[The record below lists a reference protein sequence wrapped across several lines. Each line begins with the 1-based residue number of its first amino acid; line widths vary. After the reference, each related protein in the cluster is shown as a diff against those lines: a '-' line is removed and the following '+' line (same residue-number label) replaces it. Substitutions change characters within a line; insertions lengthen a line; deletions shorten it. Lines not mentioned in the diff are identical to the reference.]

1 MYYTIMSYSFNCYI
15 SDSQSPDKIGQATEN
30 CSLVYLTFLTTE
42 HVLNFITW
50 TYLVNN
56 QIQHDYEK
64 QLASFPEVEL
74 KIKIRIWRKFRQ
86 DYRNTFSRDNDYNWM
101 PSLSVSVKKR
111 KTVSTLCQLEKLST
125 HFAEKVSLKRLKVVQ
140 FMFVFYEITTFITK
154 CCNISF

>member
-1 MYYTIMSYSFNCYI
+1 MYYTIMSYSFNYYI
-15 SDSQSPDKIGQATEN
+15 SDSKSPDKISQATEN
-30 CSLVYLTFLTTE
+30 CSSVHLTFLTTE

-101 PSLSVSVKKR
+101 PSLSVPVKKR
-111 KTVSTLCQLEKLST
+111 KIMEGNCYQNLVN
-125 HFAEKVSLKRLKVVQ
+125 
-140 FMFVFYEITTFITK
+140 FMPTGKTE
-154 CCNISF
+154 